1 MWGFYI
7 IAAVFNA
14 AGAVAFVLLA
24 CLPSLGASFYQAKDR
39 LLSPAARAS
48 LTTFWRPCPL
58 PPHPLPFLMS
68 VPERQHCWNI
78 ARDSSSPECLRDDGC
93 PMLTC

>member
-1 MWGFYI
+1 MSACAGVAGSRVWGFYI

-39 LLSPAARAS
+39 LLSPAARTPLATFCRPS
-48 LTTFWRPCPL
+48 LSPPAPTLLIL
-58 PPHPLPFLMS
+58 P
-68 VPERQHCWNI
+68 
-78 ARDSSSPECLRDDGC
+78 
-93 PMLTC
+93 

>member
-39 LLSPAARAS
+39 LLSPAARTPLATFCRPS
-48 LTTFWRPCPL
+48 LS
-58 PPHPLPFLMS
+58 PPALMS
-68 VPERQHCWNI
+68 VREQQHRWNI
-78 ARDSSSPECLRDDGC
+78 C
-93 PMLTC
+93 PSLLLP

>member
-39 LLSPAARAS
+39 LLSPAARTPLA
-48 LTTFWRPCPL
+48 TFC
-58 PPHPLPFLMS
+58 
-68 VPERQHCWNI
+68 
-78 ARDSSSPECLRDDGC
+78 
-93 PMLTC
+93 

>member
-1 MWGFYI
+1 MSACAGVAGSRVWGFYI

-39 LLSPAARAS
+39 LLSPAARTPLA
-48 LTTFWRPCPL
+48 TFWRPSLL
-58 PPHPLPFLMS
+58 PPPPPDERSGATTLLEHLPVTPPLNAPG
-68 VPERQHCWNI
+68 I
-78 ARDSSSPECLRDDGC
+78 
-93 PMLTC
+93 

>member
-1 MWGFYI
+1 MSACAGVAGSRVWGFYI

-39 LLSPAARAS
+39 LLSPAARTP
-48 LTTFWRPCPL
+48 LTTFCRPPCPL
-58 PPHPLPFLMS
+58 RSLMS

-78 ARDSSSPECLRDDGC
+78 CPSLRL
-93 PMLTC
+93 P

>member
-48 LTTFWRPCPL
+48 LATFWRPCPL
-58 PPHPLPFLMS
+58 PPQPPPVLDKLS
-68 VPERQHCWNI
+68 RSDNI
-78 ARDSSSPECLRDDGC
+78 AGTSPVTRTPECLRDDGI